1 MIWDMVEIAASAVEN
16 IIIVD
21 FVGKYL
27 GYKNQKIIW
36 LKSGLFFVLSMMNVI
51 VVPAVFHS
59 EIVSAVI
66 LILLLLGY
74 SIVFLKGNLYNKVFI
89 VFFNV
94 LIILTVNTLMLTIF
108 GWIFNADFNN
118 LAQMR
123 NSARVMLL
131 VTTKFLY
138 FICTRLII
146 KMKKGKSYS
155 LSGK

>member
-74 SIVFLKGNLYNKVFI
+74 SIGESDASCNHQISVLYMYQIDYKDEKRKILFIIWQRMDFGDMYIPYHFNDWGNDV
-89 VFFNV
+89 
-94 LIILTVNTLMLTIF
+94 
-108 GWIFNADFNN
+108 
-118 LAQMR
+118 
-123 NSARVMLL
+123 
-131 VTTKFLY
+131 
-138 FICTRLII
+138 
-146 KMKKGKSYS
+146 
-155 LSGK
+155 